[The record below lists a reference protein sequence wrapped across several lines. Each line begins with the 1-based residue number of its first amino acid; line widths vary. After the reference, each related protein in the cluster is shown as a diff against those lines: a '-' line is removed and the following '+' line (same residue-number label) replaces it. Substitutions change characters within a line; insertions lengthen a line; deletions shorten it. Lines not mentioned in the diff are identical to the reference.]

1 MAALVVAAGAG
12 AALAPAAHGQTSRTV
27 VRAPQASTRAL
38 QVLGGGTA
46 QIGVTI
52 RDAEPADVKGKES
65 AAGAVIENV
74 SADGPAEKAGIRK
87 GDVVVEFDGER
98 VRSARQFSRLV
109 QETVP
114 GRTVQAVLMRD
125 SQRTTVS
132 VTPRENDGFAF
143 FGDRVRLLGDIGRDF
158 TIDMPAIPVPPT
170 PPARPAPPS
179 PPTPRALPDI
189 QSFIWRSGT
198 ALGVTVTDVSTQL
211 AEYFGVKDGVLVT
224 SVAEGSA
231 AAKAG
236 VKAGDVITA
245 INGATVTDSS
255 DLRRR
260 TQRLNDGEEFTL
272 TVSRDKKTLTLKG
285 KVEDGGNRRTYRSI
299 V

>member
-1 MAALVVAAGAG
+1 M
-12 AALAPAAHGQTSRTV
+12 
-27 VRAPQASTRAL
+27 
-38 QVLGGGTA
+38 
-46 QIGVTI
+46 
-52 RDAEPADVKGKES
+52 
-65 AAGAVIENV
+65 
-74 SADGPAEKAGIRK
+74 
-87 GDVVVEFDGER
+87 
-98 VRSARQFSRLV
+98 
-109 QETVP
+109 P